1 MTPEPTPVCGIVSPS
16 PLVFVPSA
24 VIRTTAGLT
33 FAATSMI
40 ADDSSSVTGW
50 RAPTVVLLDGTVPTG
65 VVARLS
71 APDASRARKVPPDA
85 RMAPSSAASMTWPNG
100 DWRRVAVTVDVAGR
114 AGSLVQD
121 ALWSQPVR
129 LADASLAAEEGGH
142 SGRGSEAGLYGRVSS
157 HSGAEVSVAGGV
169 AGWPGSPP
177 KASGRGWS
185 VMNLGLGGVRP
196 ARGGHRVARSS

>member
-85 RMAPSSAASMTWPNG
+85 RVAPSGGA
-100 DWRRVAVTVDVAGR
+100 RR
-114 AGSLVQD
+114 
-121 ALWSQPVR
+121 P
-129 LADASLAAEEGGH
+129 
-142 SGRGSEAGLYGRVSS
+142 GRGGGR
-157 HSGAEVSVAGGV
+157 
-169 AGWPGSPP
+169 
-177 KASGRGWS
+177 R
-185 VMNLGLGGVRP
+185 R
-196 ARGGHRVARSS
+196 